1 MACVHDSAPTPHMR
15 QLGRSRPYDLAS
27 LPARLRQW
35 HAPRANR
42 WECLQVIRGPLAI
55 QWLDDGGISDLELDR
70 GELRWIAPGTRWR
83 VGDGHAE
90 ASFVLEIHADDATA
104 AAAPQALR
112 AALLDAA
119 PVIVAAD
126 PAALSEVLAT
136 LAAGSHCLLRTP
148 FDPSASICAALDAGA
163 GALGW
168 HPLQADEAEH
178 VVLLVHASQP
188 IGLLEYL
195 GRDHAVIEA
204 ALAGALR
211 GDAQRM
217 RWLRNA
223 LARHLVIE
231 EQLLFPAYLAAGGR
245 AGWVRGLCNEHAL
258 LRRDLDRL
266 HDAGARRRFL
276 LLLDGHDEKE
286 EQIVYPDIIARAVA
300 GDDALT
306 RAVLH
311 LALPAA
317 SGALATATHGNST
330 GPAASTP

>member
-1 MACVHDSAPTPHMR
+1 MTSIAGPKNSNSSMNGKAIQPTTPPRRLNISDRFDHRLSA
-15 QLGRSRPYDLAS
+15 RPY
-27 LPARLRQW
+27 
-35 HAPRANR
+35 
-42 WECLQVIRGPLAI
+42 C
-55 QWLDDGGISDLELDR
+55 
-70 GELRWIAPGTRWR
+70 
-83 VGDGHAE
+83 
-90 ASFVLEIHADDATA
+90 
-104 AAAPQALR
+104 
-112 AALLDAA
+112 
-119 PVIVAAD
+119 
-126 PAALSEVLAT
+126 
-136 LAAGSHCLLRTP
+136 
-148 FDPSASICAALDAGA
+148 
-163 GALGW
+163 
-168 HPLQADEAEH
+168 
-178 VVLLVHASQP
+178 
-188 IGLLEYL
+188 
-195 GRDHAVIEA
+195 
-204 ALAGALR
+204 
-211 GDAQRM
+211 QRM

-258 LRRDLDRL
+258 LRRDLERL